1 MKRALTAS
9 THPVLRSTQGRTGAP
24 IDRARSRFRTAL
36 AVACTAFL
44 MACSAFAASP
54 RDSLVVTA
62 PWLSQHLADP
72 DLVLLHVGDKAEY
85 AAAHIA
91 GARLVSQSDI
101 SVSDHSGKGLMLEMP
116 PADDLRH
123 RLEGLGISD
132 GSHVIV
138 YYGKDWVSPS
148 TRVLFTLDYAG
159 LGSRSAL
166 LDGGMD
172 AWVHS
177 GGAVTKVVPPSR
189 VGKLA
194 PLETRRIVVDADYV
208 RSHIGTP
215 GVSVVDGRSTSF
227 YDGVEAGGDPNH
239 PHRSGHIAGARSVPF
254 TEITDDRVMLR
265 SPEELTALFTKA
277 GVKPGDTVIGY
288 CHIGQ
293 QATAMLFAARTLGH
307 EVLLYDG
314 SFEDWSRR
322 GGYSVDNPSKKG
334 QP

>member
-1 MKRALTAS
+1 MTSEIPAVTRPFLHSPPHRSGTSLGLACAALM
-9 THPVLRSTQGRTGAP
+9 
-24 IDRARSRFRTAL
+24 I
-36 AVACTAFL
+36 ACCGL
-44 MACSAFAASP
+44 AASP

-62 PWLSQHLADP
+62 PWLSQHLNDP

-85 AAAHIA
+85 AAAHIP

-116 PADDLRH
+116 PATDLRH

-138 YYGKDWVSPS
+138 YYSKDWVSPS

-172 AWVHS
+172 AWVNG

-194 PLETRRIVVDADYV
+194 PLETRRIVVDASYV

-215 GVSVVDGRSTSF
+215 GVSVVDGRSASF
-227 YDGVEAGGDPNH
+227 YDGLQAGGDPDH
-239 PHRSGHIAGARSVPF
+239 PHRAGHIAGARSVPF
-254 TEITDDRVMLR
+254 TEITDDRLLLR
-265 SPEELTALFTKA
+265 SPEQLTALFTKA
-277 GVKPGDTVIGY
+277 GVRPGDTVIGY

-322 GGYSVDNPSKKG
+322 PDYAVENPSKKG